1 DRDLADASVRLEDAR
16 GVPELRHRPADDLEV
31 EDVELVPLRLQRVQ
45 EDVAVQDGPQVLT
58 IGGEDLFG
66 ESKGLLPLLPLI
78 ALAPLLLAPLGFH
91 GPPHVQRSSRTWHQ
105 TPVKA
110 EPRWLGRRSLGG
122 VFPPSHGPREP
133 SMEHI

>member
-1 DRDLADASVRLEDAR
+1 MALLLPGRPEDRDLADAPVRLEDPR

-66 ESKGLLPLLPLI
+66 EAKGLLPLLPLI
-78 ALAPLLLAPLGFH
+78 ALARPFLRPWGST
-91 GPPHVQRSSRTWHQ
+91 GPTC
-105 TPVKA
+105 A
-110 EPRWLGRRSLGG
+110 E
-122 VFPPSHGPREP
+122 VF
-133 SMEHI
+133 